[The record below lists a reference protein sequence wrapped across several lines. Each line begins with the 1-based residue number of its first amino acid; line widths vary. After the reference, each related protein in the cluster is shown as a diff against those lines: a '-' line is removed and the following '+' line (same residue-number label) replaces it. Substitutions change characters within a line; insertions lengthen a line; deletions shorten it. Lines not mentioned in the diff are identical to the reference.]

1 MPPFSGPTTS
11 VKSQYDEDREAA
23 IRDAIAWKYDLS
35 HDEDEDEITRRR
47 KRLRATDEED
57 LLWEYNAGV

>member
-47 KRLRATDEED
+47 KRLRATDEEE
-57 LLWEYNAGV
+57 LLWEYNADV

>member
-11 VKSQYDEDREAA
+11 VKTQYDADREAE
-23 IRDAIAWKYDLS
+23 IRDAIAWKYVLDS
-35 HDEDEDEITRRR
+35 GEDADEITRRR
-47 KRLRATDEED
+47 KRLRATDEEE